1 MMISSSD
8 RIGWVGTHYMGGVL
22 SLISMPK
29 KSATIELPET
39 AAKRLKPFI
48 DRGIENGIF
57 TDASVV
63 TKLYYDKAGSDEL
76 KENVETFGGAD
87 QPIAQN
93 YITDAVLVDLTSI
106 LRQKKYTANLEI
118 WEVNHRTLGT
128 NSGNPRPACFVI
140 GQAVIEDGDN
150 VLESAMFRMQLWD
163 NDTSMADD
171 LERDGTYSA
180 SVTCRNLDADV
191 LDLKVLSGLTQFT
204 RNEHKHGSRED
215 LLRAM
220 YDVTPIAELED
231 DISRGFNDYRL
242 IEATVSYA
250 GVKNSRAGNQF
261 GSMMLNDDST
271 MTIEAIESGENL
283 MLNALCSVSVANRFG
298 KYSRILCLCTTR
310 TSEQYGLS
318 ANIECAVG
326 IVIVEPPQPT
336 VQTGGDDSEDDAASY
351 FSTGSDD
358 TPIIGD
364 DDDEEVVE
372 EVKEVVEEAVE
383 EAPKAEAKEAPKAE
397 ASDDDDDW
405 EDWE

>member
-1 MMISSSD
+1 
-8 RIGWVGTHYMGGVL
+8 MGGVL
-22 SLISMPK
+22 SLFSMPK
-29 KSATIELPET
+29 KSATMRLPET

-63 TKLYYDKAGSDEL
+63 TKLYFDKAASDEL
-76 KENVETFGGAD
+76 KENVDTFGGAD

-106 LRQKKYTANLEI
+106 LRQKRYTANLDI
-118 WEVNHRTLGT
+118 WEINHRTMGT
-128 NSGNPRPACFVI
+128 NTGNPRPACFVT

-150 VLESAMFRMQLWD
+150 VLETAMFRMQLWD
-163 NDTSMADD
+163 NDTSLADD
-171 LERDGTYSA
+171 LERDGNYTA
-180 SVTCRNLDADV
+180 NVTCRNLDADV
-191 LDLKVLSGLTQFT
+191 LDLKVLSGLTQFS
-204 RNEHKHGSRED
+204 RSEYKHGNREE

-220 YDVTPIAELED
+220 YDVVPIAELED
-231 DISRGFNDYRL
+231 DVSRGYNDYRL

-261 GSMMLNDDST
+261 GSMMLKDDST

-283 MLNALCSVSVANRFG
+283 MLNALCSVSVANRYG

-318 ANIECAVG
+318 ANIEVAVG
-326 IVIVEPPQPT
+326 IVVVEPPKPT

-364 DDDEEVVE
+364 DDDEEEEEEVVE
-372 EVKEVVEEAVE
+372 EVKEEVVEEVVEEVKE
-383 EAPKAEAKEAPKAE
+383 EAPKAEAKAD
-397 ASDDDDDW
+397 SDDDDW